1 MTIVVL
7 LILAVLWAA
16 MLVPPYLRNRAE
28 ARPADS
34 IGAFRRQMST
44 ISRTTPSS
52 LSIPFVTARR
62 ALVAPPVAVP
72 VVRRAAAPRANA
84 PTRARS
90 QKRRRDVFAFLLA
103 AMVISLALSLLAPMM
118 LLVHLVVDVL
128 FAVNTGVI
136 ASRVPNPVPAAK
148 ARCRSRARDEGA
160 LPAGRRPGRRAAAA
174 AALGQLS

>member
-1 MTIVVL
+1 LTIVVL

-72 VVRRAAAPRANA
+72 VVRRAAPRANA

-118 LLVHLVVDVL
+118 LLVHLVVDAL
-128 FAVNTGVI
+128 FAVYVGVLI
-136 ASRVPNPVPAAK
+136 RMRNVAAEREMKVRFLPGAGPAVEPLLL
-148 ARCRSRARDEGA
+148 RRSAN
-160 LPAGRRPGRRAAAA
+160 
-174 AALGQLS
+174 

>member
-1 MTIVVL
+1 MVL

-128 FAVNTGVI
+128 FAVYVGVLI
-136 ASRVPNPVPAAK
+136 RMRNVAAEREMKVRFLPGAGPAVEPLLL
-148 ARCRSRARDEGA
+148 RRSAN
-160 LPAGRRPGRRAAAA
+160 
-174 AALGQLS
+174 